1 MTEQD
6 RTNPEPTTEALFAL
20 LWNDLVD
27 VLGSSATATLVRRA
41 AKHGARK
48 EQSLQQLVIQRPAFE
63 YEYVVPSEWK
73 ADAQGRDALSVLVRS
88 LCPLLE
94 ELTGGIVIRRLST
107 NPELVRAR
115 LVCDHDDDGDGD
127 DDDDDDARTDS

>member
-1 MTEQD
+1 VTEQD

-27 VLGSSATATLVRRA
+27 VLGSSAAATLVRRA
-41 AKHGARK
+41 VKHGARK
-48 EQSLQQLVIQRPAFE
+48 EQSLQQLIIQRPAFE

-73 ADAQGRDALSVLVRS
+73 ADAQGRDALHVLVRA

-94 ELTGGIVIRRLST
+94 ELTGGIMIHRLGAI
-107 NPELVRAR
+107 PELARA
-115 LVCDHDDDGDGD
+115 LG
-127 DDDDDDARTDS
+127 